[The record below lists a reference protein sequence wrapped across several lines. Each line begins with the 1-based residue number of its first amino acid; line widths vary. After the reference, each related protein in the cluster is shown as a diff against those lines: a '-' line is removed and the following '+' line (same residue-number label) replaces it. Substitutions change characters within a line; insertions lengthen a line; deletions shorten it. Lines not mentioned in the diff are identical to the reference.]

1 MMKWSRTKSIFLGI
15 TSDGG
20 MVMNKPWVGK
30 EIWNKVYKWKM
41 LNVQDDSREIREK
54 KKSKE
59 TESKKEDKVIGIEKE
74 SEKTESKKEDK
85 AIGLE
90 KESEKAESK
99 KEDKAIGLEK
109 ESKETESKKEGKV
122 IGLEKEEIAIES
134 KKESEETEPAKDNKI
149 IGLEKEE
156 IAIESKKESEETELA
171 KDNKVIGLEKESE
184 ETEPAKDNKVIG
196 LEKEEIAIES
206 KKESEETEPAK
217 DNKVIGLEKEE
228 IAIESKKESEETEP
242 AKDNK
247 VIGLE
252 KEEVANESEKKS
264 EETESKR
271 ESIDLGSKI
280 ETSVHSMVVKTPFS
294 IISEVSSFK
303 VFPKINVKNQ
313 DAFVF
318 RNGKDAEGRELDS
331 KLLTTV
337 QQYHSEAYCKIVSL
351 NLNEKRVLFELYNQ
365 KVKGNNE
372 ENKVETSSWIPI
384 HSIILESE
392 NGGEVNNFITAKLP
406 IEIGR
411 YKGEISLREKVIFK
425 EKVIGIK
432 EVEQEIIL
440 TKTEFLVPKVK
451 KNGQNKFKVEKG
463 SLLVEGYIYQCI
475 EYISEQST
483 FHDNVYQLV
492 QNIVLELIIQVIQEQ
507 EVQVRIT

>member
-1 MMKWSRTKSIFLGI
+1 M
-15 TSDGG
+15 D
-20 MVMNKPWVGK
+20 KPLVGK
-30 EIWNKVYKWKM
+30 GIWNKVYKEKM

-59 TESKKEDKVIGIEKE
+59 IESKKEDKVIGIEKE
-74 SEKTESKKEDK
+74 SEKTGLTKVNK
-85 AIGLE
+85 AIGLGE
-90 KESEKAESK
+90 EEVKIESVKEFEER
-99 KEDKAIGLEK
+99 E
-109 ESKETESKKEGKV
+109 
-122 IGLEKEEIAIES
+122 LEKEEIAIES
-134 KKESEETEPAKDNKI
+134 NKESEETEPAK
-149 IGLEKEE
+149 E
-156 IAIESKKESEETELA
+156 
-171 KDNKVIGLEKESE
+171 NKVIGLEK
-184 ETEPAKDNKVIG
+184 V
-196 LEKEEIAIES
+196 
-206 KKESEETEPAK
+206 
-217 DNKVIGLEKEE
+217 
-228 IAIESKKESEETEP
+228 
-242 AKDNK
+242 
-247 VIGLE
+247 
-252 KEEVANESEKKS
+252 EVANESEKKS
-264 EETESKR
+264 EETGSKR
-271 ESIDLGSKI
+271 ESIGLGSKI

-318 RNGKDAEGRELDS
+318 RNEKDAEGREVDS

-337 QQYHSEAYCKIVSL
+337 QQYHSEAYCKLVSL
-351 NLNEKRVLFELYNQ
+351 NLHEKRVLVELYNQ

-392 NGGEVNNFITAKLP
+392 NGGEVSNYITARLP

-411 YKGEISLREKVIFK
+411 YKGEISLREKVVFT

-432 EVEQEIIL
+432 EVEQEIVL
-440 TKTEFLVPKVK
+440 TKTEFLVPRVK
-451 KNGQNKFKVEKG
+451 KNGQNKFIVEKG

>member
-15 TSDGG
+15 TSEGG

-85 AIGLE
+85 VI
-90 KESEKAESK
+90 K
-99 KEDKAIGLEK
+99 LEK
-109 ESKETESKKEGKV
+109 ESKETESKKEDKV
-122 IGLEKEEIAIES
+122 IGIEKESEKAGLTKEDKANELEKESEKTRSAKEDKANGLEEDEVKSELAKEDEETESEKEEIAIES
-134 KKESEETEPAKDNKI
+134 NKESEETEPAK
-149 IGLEKEE
+149 E
-156 IAIESKKESEETELA
+156 
-171 KDNKVIGLEKESE
+171 NKVIGLEK
-184 ETEPAKDNKVIG
+184 V
-196 LEKEEIAIES
+196 
-206 KKESEETEPAK
+206 
-217 DNKVIGLEKEE
+217 
-228 IAIESKKESEETEP
+228 
-242 AKDNK
+242 
-247 VIGLE
+247 
-252 KEEVANESEKKS
+252 EVANESEKKS
-264 EETESKR
+264 EETEPKR
-271 ESIDLGSKI
+271 ESIGLGSKI

-318 RNGKDAEGRELDS
+318 RNEKDAEGRELDS

-337 QQYHSEAYCKIVSL
+337 QQYHSEAYCKLVSL
-351 NLNEKRVLFELYNQ
+351 NLHEKRVLVELYNQ

-392 NGGEVNNFITAKLP
+392 NGGEVSNYITARLP

-411 YKGEISLREKVIFK
+411 YKGEISLREKVVFT

-451 KNGQNKFKVEKG
+451 KNGQNKFTVEKG

>member
-15 TSDGG
+15 TSEGG

-85 AIGLE
+85 AIKLE
-90 KESEKAESK
+90 KESKETESK
-99 KEDKAIGLEK
+99 KEDKVIGLEK
-109 ESKETESKKEGKV
+109 ESKETESKKEDKVIGLEKESKETESKKEDKV
-122 IGLEKEEIAIES
+122 IGLEKEEIE
-134 KKESEETEPAKDNKI
+134 
-149 IGLEKEE
+149 
-156 IAIESKKESEETELA
+156 
-171 KDNKVIGLEKESE
+171 
-184 ETEPAKDNKVIG
+184 
-196 LEKEEIAIES
+196 IES

-392 NGGEVNNFITAKLP
+392 NGGEVNNFITARLP

-411 YKGEISLREKVIFK
+411 YKGEISLREKVVFT

-432 EVEQEIIL
+432 EVEQEIVL

-451 KNGQNKFKVEKG
+451 KNGQNKFTVEKG